1 MSCRAIGSRI
11 LRFRKFIFLAMLVAS
26 FATIASAA
34 EPSRYT
40 PGQCK
45 SARLQFIEGLPVV
58 TVAGTPEEM
67 GEQLGT
73 LLKKPLGELMSKKE
87 EIAHGFGLQQAPN
100 VLVMTS
106 RLAMPAFP
114 ESQRREL
121 VAMGKAAGAS
131 LDTLAFANIV
141 YEISHF
147 PACSTLAIEPG
158 RSSSG
163 NVLFGRNLD
172 FPSFGFL
179 DQYSVIYVQ
188 RPEGKH
194 AFASVTFA
202 GVVGVFSGM
211 NDAGLCLAQLEVNF
225 AADNS
230 RRINLTGTPVAM
242 CFRRILEEC
251 TSLDEAEKLLREQNR
266 MMMCNLAICDRTSAA
281 VFETTPNTVVRRA
294 ADKGVCACTNHFR
307 TKELAVSGGRI
318 GDGDGRYGKLC
329 QCQSLAKV
337 GLPDVA
343 KLLDAANQGRF
354 TMQTMIFEPATLA
367 AHISLGPAPSS
378 SRPLKTIDFAPL
390 LRVADGPITSP

>member
-1 MSCRAIGSRI
+1 MRFEEITMSCREVGFPIRRLQKS
-11 LRFRKFIFLAMLVAS
+11 IFLALLVAS

-40 PGQCK
+40 PAQCK

-67 GEQLGT
+67 GEQLGA
-73 LLKKPLGELMSKKE
+73 LLRKPLGELMSKKE

-114 ESQRREL
+114 DAQRREM
-121 VAMGKAAGAS
+121 VAMSRAGGAS

-147 PACSTLAIEPG
+147 PACSTLAIEQA

-163 NVLFGRNLD
+163 GLLFGRNLD

-179 DQYSVIYVQ
+179 DQYSVIYVE

-194 AFASVTFA
+194 AFASVTFP
-202 GVVGVFSGM
+202 GVIGVFSGM

-225 AADNS
+225 SADNS

-242 CFRRILEEC
+242 CFRRILEDC
-251 TSLDEAEKLLREQNR
+251 T
-266 MMMCNLAICDRTSAA
+266 
-281 VFETTPNTVVRRA
+281 
-294 ADKGVCACTNHFR
+294 
-307 TKELAVSGGRI
+307 
-318 GDGDGRYGKLC
+318 
-329 QCQSLAKV
+329 
-337 GLPDVA
+337 
-343 KLLDAANQGRF
+343 
-354 TMQTMIFEPATLA
+354 
-367 AHISLGPAPSS
+367 
-378 SRPLKTIDFAPL
+378 
-390 LRVADGPITSP
+390 

>member
-1 MSCRAIGSRI
+1 MDRRAFGFRI
-11 LRFRKFIFLAMLVAS
+11 VRIRVSTLLALAVAS
-26 FATIASAA
+26 VATIAAA
-34 EPSRYT
+34 ADPLRYAAA
-40 PGQCK
+40 QYK
-45 SARLQFIEGLPVV
+45 SGRLQFIEGLPVV
-58 TVAGTPEEM
+58 TVAGTPEEI

-114 ESQRREL
+114 DAQRREM
-121 VAMGKAAGAS
+121 VAMSKAAGAS

-163 NVLFGRNLD
+163 GPLFGRNFD

-179 DQYSVIYVQ
+179 DQYSVIYVE
-188 RPEGKH
+188 RPAGKH
-194 AFASVTFA
+194 AFASVTFP
-202 GVVGVFSGM
+202 GVIGVFSGM

-251 TSLDEAEKLLREQNR
+251 TTIDEAEKLLREQNR

-281 VFETTPNTVVRRA
+281 VLETTPNTVVRRA
-294 ADKGVCACTNHFR
+294 AENGFCACTNHFR
-307 TKELAVSGGRI
+307 TKELAVSGGRL

-343 KLLDAANQGRF
+343 KLLDSANQGQF
-354 TMQTMIFEPATLA
+354 TMQTMVFEPTTLA

-378 SRPLKTIDFAPL
+378 SRPLRTIDLAPL
-390 LRVADGPITSP
+390 MRAEK